1 MKLLKRKPAVCASIM
16 VESVEDAIP
25 LLTEASETADLVEIR
40 ADALKFTSGYAAEVK
55 RLLRRVR
62 EMVSL
67 PVILTVRSE
76 REGGVFAGSESELAE
91 CLLAGA
97 TLADAVDVELRMEH
111 HLREEVVKHAR
122 SSGVQVIVS
131 YHDFQR
137 TPEIEVM
144 REVVEEELAAGADIP
159 KIGVMARS
167 CGDVL
172 RLLQVCCEFG
182 QRMPFVGVAMGETGR
197 VSRVAAPALG
207 SAITYGYVGAET
219 APGQLSVRELVEVL
233 SLMGLRNG

>member
-1 MKLLKRKPAVCASIM
+1 LKLLKRKPAVCASIM
-16 VESVEDAIP
+16 ARSTEEVIP
-25 LLTEASETADLVEIR
+25 LLLEASELADVVEIR
-40 ADALKFTSGYAAEVK
+40 ADALKFGSGYAAEVK

-76 REGGVFAGSESELAE
+76 REGGLFAGSESELAE

-97 TLADAVDVELRMEH
+97 ELADAVDVELRMTP
-111 HLREEVVKHAR
+111 HLRDGVIEHAR
-122 SSGVQVIVS
+122 SSGVQVLVS
-131 YHDFQR
+131 WHDFQH
-137 TPEIEVM
+137 TPELAVM
-144 REVVEEELAAGADIP
+144 REIVEEELAAGADIP
-159 KIGVMARS
+159 KLGVMARS

-172 RLLQVCCEFG
+172 RLLQLTCEFG
-182 QRMPFVGVAMGETGR
+182 SRMPFVGVAMGEAGR
-197 VSRVAAPALG
+197 ISRLAAPAMG

-233 SLMGLRNG
+233 QVLGLRNG